1 MPPRELKLVAATAA
15 YGSTTVLRDISLT
28 VAPGSYAVIVG
39 PSGSGKSTLLHA
51 VAGLMPLSSGRV
63 ILGERDITGLDPG
76 KRNIAFVFQSYALYP
91 HFSVFDNMAFPLRL
105 ARLDKAQVARK
116 VAQTAELLGIGQLVQ
131 RFPREL
137 SGGERQRVALGRAL
151 VRDPAL
157 LLLDEPLSNLDA
169 QLRLRMRR
177 ELKQLQRRLGLT
189 VLHVTHDQ
197 AEALALG
204 DSVVV
209 LSAGEMQQHGA
220 PQELLRRPA
229 NSFVASF
236 VGTPPHNL
244 ASGRLLLRDAGL
256 WLLLDGQEYELP
268 PGKYHW
274 REGWPRSAAVEIAV
288 PASACKLQPTAGNI
302 SRVGLEGE
310 IVTVEETH
318 GVRLVSFETHSHLW
332 SALCTAES
340 HNLVAGKRVSV
351 SFPLNEIRLFDAL
364 CGAAVLQ

>member
-1 MPPRELKLVAATAA
+1 MPPRELRLVAATAA
-15 YGSTTVLRDISLT
+15 YGSTTVLRDITLT
-28 VAPGSYAVIVG
+28 VAPGSYTVIVG
-39 PSGSGKSTLLHA
+39 PSGSGKSTLLYA
-51 VAGLMPLSSGRV
+51 VAGLMQLNSGQV
-63 ILGERDITGLDPG
+63 ILGERDITNLDPG
-76 KRNIAFVFQSYALYP
+76 RRNIAFVFQSYALYP
-91 HFSVFDNMAFPLRL
+91 HFSVFDNIAFPLRL

-209 LSAGEMQQHGA
+209 LRAGAIQQHGA
-220 PQELLRRPA
+220 PAELLRRPA

-244 ASGRLLLRDAGL
+244 ADGRLLLRAGGL
-256 WLLLDGQEYELP
+256 WLELAGQEYELP
-268 PGKYHW
+268 PGRYQW
-274 REGWPRSAAVEIAV
+274 RAGWPQAAAVQLAV
-288 PASACKLQPTAGNI
+288 PAGACTLQAAAGDA
-302 SRVGLEGE
+302 SRACVAGE
-310 IVTVEETH
+310 IVAVEEAH
-318 GVRLVSFETHSHLW
+318 GVGLASVETQSQLW
-332 SALCTAES
+332 FARCAAEDHGLTA
-340 HNLVAGKRVSV
+340 GQRVSV
-351 SFPLNEIRLFDAL
+351 SFPLSAIRLFDAAS
-364 CGAAVLQ
+364 GEAVLD